1 MDRLDPFALGWI
13 RRLGYTEGLV
23 RKWQRGRRSLH
34 AKKHR
39 PSSHLS
45 SGFLFNKLVGAR
57 TSGVQ
62 HIATQAAA
70 APKTVRDRSAAKR
83 TVI

>member
-1 MDRLDPFALGWI
+1 VVRAMHAHLLVGDPAKRRIRSLDEFWPRHAKC
-13 RRLGYTEGLV
+13 YGLV
-23 RKWQRGRRSLH
+23 RGPARRR
-34 AKKHR
+34 AAADR
-39 PSSHLS
+39 
-45 SGFLFNKLVGAR
+45 
-57 TSGVQ
+57 Q